1 MNAAMHPQAHYRNY
15 QQPAQRPP
23 HTTASRRGPGLMV
36 GGNQQ
41 PSQMSQDQ
49 LKREEEARRLARDA
63 AARRAKIPT
72 DKNIPEGVEDLIL
85 GDGVKQYKDM
95 REIERRLDAVMM
107 RKRLDLLEP
116 RPQTHDRTRTLRIWI
131 SNTAENQPW
140 QGRGLDEN
148 AFDFNTGMEGTFK
161 VKIEGRVLEDDAVND
176 DSDEDEDEEDND
188 DRNANGDAENGNDAM
203 DHDGGAGKAPKT
215 ANTALK
221 KPRPKMSHFFKS
233 IVIEYDRNKNLQPE
247 NNGYI
252 EWKKPVAHSNSASL
266 PPMADFDTLEFERK
280 SDENINCT
288 INLFRDENPERHALS
303 KDLAE
308 IIDLEEATR
317 DRVVTG
323 IWDYARAMNLQQ
335 DDEKRVIQCDDRL
348 RAVFQSDTINFPDL
362 TTLILPHLSPLPPIK
377 LPYTIRVDPDYHA
390 APSPTI
396 YDILV
401 PAEDTLGAKML
412 AITHNPTYA
421 TTLTQIAELDKRL
434 ALIVQAIND
443 SKAKHA
449 FLTSM
454 SKDPTT
460 FVRRWVSSQKRD
472 LEVILGEATRGGG
485 EDGLG
490 EEFRRGGKDG
500 VWGTEIVR
508 ESVGLMVAKR

>member
-1 MNAAMHPQAHYRNY
+1 
-15 QQPAQRPP
+15 
-23 HTTASRRGPGLMV
+23 
-36 GGNQQ
+36 
-41 PSQMSQDQ
+41 MSQDQ
-49 LKREEEARRLARDA
+49 LKRDEEARRSAKEA
-63 AARRAKIPT
+63 AIRRARIPT
-72 DKNIPEGVEDLIL
+72 DKTIPEGVEDFII
-85 GDGVKQYKDM
+85 GDGVKQYKDI
-95 REIERRLDAVMM
+95 REIERKLDAVMM

-116 RPQTHDRTRTLRIWI
+116 RPQTYDRTRTLRIWI

-161 VKIEGRVLEDDAVND
+161 VKIEGRVLEDESVD
-176 DSDEDEDEEDND
+176 DDTDEDEDEEDKDNS
-188 DRNANGDAENGNDAM
+188 NARSEAENGDDAM
-203 DHDGGAGKAPKT
+203 DHDGAAKASKKATT
-215 ANTALK
+215 APMR
-221 KPRPKMSHFFKS
+221 PRPKMSHFFKL

-247 NNGYI
+247 NSGYI
-252 EWKKPVAHSNSASL
+252 EWKKPEHLANTANL
-266 PPMADFDTLEFERK
+266 PAMADFDTLEFERK

-288 INLFRDENPERHALS
+288 INLFRDETPERFALS

-308 IIDLEEATR
+308 IIGLEEATR
-317 DRVVTG
+317 DRIVTG

-335 DDEKRVIQCDDRL
+335 DEEKRTITCDERL
-348 RAVFQSDTINFPDL
+348 RAVFQTDTISFPQL
-362 TTLILPHLSPLPPIK
+362 TNLIFSHVSSLPPLK

-396 YDILV
+396 YDIRV
-401 PAEDTLGAKML
+401 PAEDTLVARMV
-412 AITHNPTYA
+412 AVTRNNPTYA
-421 TTLTQIAELDKRL
+421 TTLTQITELDKRL

-454 SKDPTT
+454 SKDPAT
-460 FVRRWVSSQKRD
+460 FVRRWISSQKRD
-472 LEVILGEATRGGG
+472 LEVIMGEATRGGG
-485 EDGLG
+485 EDGLS

-500 VWGTEIVR
+500 VWGTESVR

>member
-1 MNAAMHPQAHYRNY
+1 MNAAMHSQAQYRNY
-15 QQPAQRPP
+15 QQSAQRSP
-23 HTTASRRGPGLMV
+23 HTTVSRRGPGLMV

-41 PSQMSQDQ
+41 PSQVSQDQ
-49 LKREEEARRLARDA
+49 LKRDEEARLKARDE
-63 AARRAKIPT
+63 AARRARIPT
-72 DKNIPEGVEDLIL
+72 DKNIPEGVEDLII
-85 GDGVKQYKDM
+85 GDGVKQYRDM

-107 RKRLDLLEP
+107 RKRLDLHEP

-161 VKIEGRVLEDDAVND
+161 VKIEGRVLEDEAVD
-176 DSDEDEDEEDND
+176 VESDEEDVEKD
-188 DRNANGDAENGNDAM
+188 TNATGDAENGGDAM
-203 DHDGGAGKAPKT
+203 DHDGATEAPQKATT
-215 ANTALK
+215 APR

-233 IVIEYDRNKNLQPE
+233 IIIEYDRNKNLQPE
-247 NNGYI
+247 NSGYI
-252 EWKKPVAHSNSASL
+252 EWKKPLPSNTANP

-288 INLFRDENPERHALS
+288 INFYHDETPERYALS
-303 KDLAE
+303 KELAE

-335 DDEKRVIQCDDRL
+335 DEEKRNIQCDERL
-348 RAVFQSDTINFPDL
+348 RAVFHLDTISFPHL
-362 TTLILPHLSPLPPIK
+362 TNLIAPHLSSLPPLK
-377 LPYTIRVDPDYHA
+377 LPYTIRVDPDYHS
-390 APSPTI
+390 APTPTI

-401 PAEDTLGAKML
+401 PAEDTLQAKML
-412 AITHNPTYA
+412 AITHNPAYN
-421 TTLTQIAELDKRL
+421 TTLMQITELDKRL

-500 VWGTEIVR
+500 VWGTENVR

>member
-1 MNAAMHPQAHYRNY
+1 
-15 QQPAQRPP
+15 
-23 HTTASRRGPGLMV
+23 MV

-49 LKREEEARRLARDA
+49 MKRDEEARRSAREA
-63 AARRAKIPT
+63 AARRARIPT

-95 REIERRLDAVMM
+95 REVERRLDAVMM

-161 VKIEGRVLEDDAVND
+161 VKIEGRVLDDETVD
-176 DSDEDEDEEDND
+176 DDLDEDEDEEEKD
-188 DRNANGDAENGNDAM
+188 DTNANADAENGDDAM
-203 DHDGGAGKAPKT
+203 DHDGAAKAPTQAIT
-215 ANTALK
+215 APT
-221 KPRPKMSHFFKS
+221 KPRPKLSHFFKA

-247 NNGYI
+247 NSGYI
-252 EWKKPVAHSNSASL
+252 EWKKPDVPSNAASL

-288 INLFRDENPERHALS
+288 INFYRDETPERFALS

-317 DRVVTG
+317 DRIVTG

-335 DDEKRVIQCDDRL
+335 DEEKRIIQCDDRL
-348 RAVFQSDTINFPDL
+348 RNVCRPQIRF
-362 TTLILPHLSPLPPIK
+362 LIS
-377 LPYTIRVDPDYHA
+377 
-390 APSPTI
+390 
-396 YDILV
+396 
-401 PAEDTLGAKML
+401 
-412 AITHNPTYA
+412 ITHTCP
-421 TTLTQIAELDKRL
+421 
-434 ALIVQAIND
+434 
-443 SKAKHA
+443 
-449 FLTSM
+449 
-454 SKDPTT
+454 
-460 FVRRWVSSQKRD
+460 
-472 LEVILGEATRGGG
+472 
-485 EDGLG
+485 
-490 EEFRRGGKDG
+490 
-500 VWGTEIVR
+500 
-508 ESVGLMVAKR
+508 